1 MDKSELF
8 ENIRI
13 NLKDKLHFLEDK
25 PEENLEST
33 IKALWL
39 TAAGFK
45 VSAEIAS
52 GLDLPELTEMQVND
66 LNKLIDFRLNN
77 IPLAHITKRQNFM
90 GIDFISD
97 KRALIPR
104 KETELL
110 GKKALEISFKISDS
124 KETINVMDICC
135 GCGNLGI
142 AISHFNQKCKV
153 YAADISIE
161 AIELAKENV
170 NFLNQNKRVKVKT
183 SDLFSGFESDEFYEN
198 INLIVC
204 NPPYISTAKVSKMNA
219 EISLNE
225 PVLAFDGGMLGLKI
239 IQKLVNEA
247 PRFLTPEG
255 WLVFEV
261 GAGQGD
267 FIMKLIE
274 KTMKYQQSDSV
285 IDEDGNIRVVLTQK
299 SIVSN

>member
-1 MDKSELF
+1 MNKSELF
-8 ENIRI
+8 LNIRI
-13 NLKDKLHFLEDK
+13 NLKNKLHFLEDK

-45 VSAEIAS
+45 VSAEVAS
-52 GLDLPELTEMQVND
+52 GLDLPELTDMQVND
-66 LNKLIDFRLNN
+66 LNKLIGFRLNN

-97 KRALIPR
+97 DRALIPR

-110 GKKALEISFKISDS
+110 GKKALEISFKISNS

-153 YAADISIE
+153 YATDISDD
-161 AIELAKENV
+161 AVKLAWENV
-170 NFLNQNKRVKVKT
+170 NFLNQGVRVYVSKG
-183 SDLFSGFESDEFYEN
+183 DLFSEFESDEFYKN

-204 NPPYISTAKVSKMNA
+204 NPPYISTAKVLKMNA

-225 PVLAFDGGMLGLKI
+225 PVLAFDGGMLGLRI
-239 IQKLVNEA
+239 IQKLINEA
-247 PRFLTPEG
+247 PKFLVPDG
-255 WLVFEV
+255 WLIFEV
-261 GAGQGD
+261 GVGQGD
-267 FIMKLIE
+267 FVLKLIE
-274 KTMKYQQSDSV
+274 KTRMYQQSDSV
-285 IDEDGNIRVVLTQK
+285 TDEAGNIRVVIAQK
-299 SIVSN
+299 SNPI

>member
-1 MDKSELF
+1 MNKSELF
-8 ENIRI
+8 LNIRI
-13 NLKDKLHFLEDK
+13 NLKNKLHFLEDK

-45 VSAEIAS
+45 VSAEVAS
-52 GLDLPELTEMQVND
+52 GLDLPALTDMQVND
-66 LNKLIDFRLNN
+66 LNKLIGFRLNN

-97 KRALIPR
+97 DRALIPR

-110 GKKALEISFKISDS
+110 GKKALEISFKISNS

-153 YAADISIE
+153 YATDISDD
-161 AIELAKENV
+161 AVKLAWENV
-170 NFLNQNKRVKVKT
+170 NFLNQGVRVYVSKG
-183 SDLFSGFESDEFYEN
+183 DLFSEFESDEFYKN

-204 NPPYISTAKVSKMNA
+204 NPPYISTAKVLKMNA

-225 PVLAFDGGMLGLKI
+225 PVLAFDGGMLGLRI
-239 IQKLVNEA
+239 IQKLINEA
-247 PRFLTPEG
+247 PKFLVPDG
-255 WLVFEV
+255 WLIFEV
-261 GAGQGD
+261 GVGQGD
-267 FIMKLIE
+267 FVLKLIE
-274 KTMKYQQSDSV
+274 KTRMYQQSDSV
-285 IDEDGNIRVVLTQK
+285 TDEAGNIRVVIAQK
-299 SIVSN
+299 SNPI